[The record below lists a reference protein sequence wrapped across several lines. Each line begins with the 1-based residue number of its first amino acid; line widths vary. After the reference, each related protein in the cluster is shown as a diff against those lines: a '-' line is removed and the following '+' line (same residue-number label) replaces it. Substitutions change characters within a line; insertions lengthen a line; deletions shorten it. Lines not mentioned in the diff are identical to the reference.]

1 MQPSAFHFL
10 DPNPAQQGLF
20 RRCWCWKLQTSTN
33 PCHPPHRCGGHTTRR
48 HDQLGQLSSI
58 IAASFAAKSSWQ
70 CPRKCHS
77 QDPSALKVIKNKP
90 CRTAP
95 QTWKS
100 QSYSEF
106 SSIFRS
112 IEDVYIG
119 VHACMF
125 QYEDIW
131 SILRSFPCSSGCSK
145 DAWDLQRSSC
155 FDWWDWLGKVLSV
168 FQSSFCRALIVS
180 SWARW
185 CTHWRV
191 SCTGPVDLW
200 DHWIWLKPLQL
211 DITLCPTRSIQ
222 VLQSMCVILNHNLVL
237 SWACYSLAYS
247 RLAYSN
253 HNNVIA
259 TSYLRSWASTGLVL
273 SLLSD
278 HANAGS
284 AATGKLNFDPRWQ
297 QQNLACTQ
305 LSSHA
310 WVFSKLTA
318 SLLELYWDPASGT
331 FFGLPRRWRIMGCL
345 VPDQVGALNVIA
357 YGVVEDTR
365 IYEIV

>member
-1 MQPSAFHFL
+1 MHI
-10 DPNPAQQGLF
+10 
-20 RRCWCWKLQTSTN
+20 
-33 PCHPPHRCGGHTTRR
+33 
-48 HDQLGQLSSI
+48 SI
-58 IAASFAAKSSWQ
+58 W
-70 CPRKCHS
+70 H
-77 QDPSALKVIKNKP
+77 
-90 CRTAP
+90 
-95 QTWKS
+95 
-100 QSYSEF
+100 
-106 SSIFRS
+106 
-112 IEDVYIG
+112 ED
-119 VHACMF
+119 
-125 QYEDIW
+125 
-131 SILRSFPCSSGCSK
+131 ILRSFPCSSGCSK

-168 FQSSFCRALIVS
+168 FQSSFCRAPIVS

-222 VLQSMCVILNHNLVL
+222 VLQSMYVILNHNLVL
-237 SWACYSLAYS
+237 SWACYSLACS

-253 HNNVIA
+253 HNNAIA
-259 TSYLRSWASTGLVL
+259 TSYLRSRASTGLVL
-273 SLLSD
+273 SVLSD

-284 AATGKLNFDPRWQ
+284 AAMIQGGNSRIWLAL
-297 QQNLACTQ
+297 NLA
-305 LSSHA
+305 HMHG
-310 WVFSKLTA
+310 FFGKLTA
-318 SLLELYWDPASGT
+318 SLLELYSDPASGT